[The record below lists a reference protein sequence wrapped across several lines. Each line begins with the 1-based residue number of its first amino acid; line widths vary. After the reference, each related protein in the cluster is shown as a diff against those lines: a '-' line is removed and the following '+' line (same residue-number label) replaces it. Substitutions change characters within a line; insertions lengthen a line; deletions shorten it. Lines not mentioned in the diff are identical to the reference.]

1 MEKSHQSNRYVLQVP
16 VNYPKHEETHC
27 SSHLLNVR
35 KALQII
41 LENRPDVFVANS
53 PEEALQ
59 KWGFHFPEKKC
70 PEKKP
75 TGKWAAA
82 ASLMS
87 TQHTLSPEAGK
98 ILEEE
103 GKKFRE
109 GFVLGDYFDNQEK

>member
-16 VNYPKHEETHC
+16 VNYPIHEETHC

-59 KWGFHFPEKKC
+59 KLGFHFPEKI
-70 PEKKP
+70 PENKQSSRCRTVVNPKHFKP
-75 TGKWAAA
+75 R
-82 ASLMS
+82 S
-87 TQHTLSPEAGK
+87 
-98 ILEEE
+98 
-103 GKKFRE
+103 GKKIPRRVRFRR
-109 GFVLGDYFDNQEK
+109 YI